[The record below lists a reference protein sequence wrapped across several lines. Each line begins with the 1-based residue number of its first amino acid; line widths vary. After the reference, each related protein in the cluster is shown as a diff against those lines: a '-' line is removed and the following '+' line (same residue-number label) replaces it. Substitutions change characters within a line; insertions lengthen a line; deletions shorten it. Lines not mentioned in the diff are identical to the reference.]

1 MCSLVVT
8 LIVRNYI
15 KPHLPSHQSLVQLLK
30 THDLNDI
37 WRQLNGEYD
46 NIHVVFIIISLARL
60 DRIYVL
66 VLSITAVFIRVV
78 LLLHRGAPAI
88 ELLQRSPHSPTHKG

>member
-46 NIHVVFIIISLARL
+46 NIHVVFIIM
-60 DRIYVL
+60 
-66 VLSITAVFIRVV
+66 
-78 LLLHRGAPAI
+78 
-88 ELLQRSPHSPTHKG
+88 